1 MKSKWSH
8 LKPKAIALRTQGQS
22 LPYIHKQLGIPK
34 STLSNWLRDVTLT
47 DTQKAKLHDNWQ
59 KALIKARKEAVKWH
73 HLQKENR
80 LAEAKRAAL
89 HTLEKIQPT
98 DKATQELALAVLYLA
113 EGSKKNV
120 ETALGS
126 SDPVTL
132 RFFINSIKTLFKHDL
147 QTIRCE
153 LYLRHDQ
160 DPDELK
166 RYWSNELSIPIS
178 QFTQVNRDKRT
189 IGTATY
195 PHYKGVCNVRCGNVA
210 IRRRLVFLAEEY
222 FAIISRPQ

>member
-1 MKSKWSH
+1 
-8 LKPKAIALRTQGQS
+8 
-22 LPYIHKQLGIPK
+22 
-34 STLSNWLRDVTLT
+34 
-47 DTQKAKLHDNWQ
+47 
-59 KALIKARKEAVKWH
+59 VKWH

-89 HTLEKIQPT
+89 HTLEKIRPT
-98 DKATQELALAVLYLA
+98 DMATQELALAVLYLA

-132 RFFINSIKTLFKHDL
+132 RFFINSLHTLFKYD
-147 QTIRCE
+147 TKAIRCE
-153 LYLRHDQ
+153 LHLRHDQ

-166 RYWSNELSIPIS
+166 RYWSSELSIPIS
-178 QFTQVNRDKRT
+178 QFTQVNQDKRT

-195 PHYKGVCNVRCGNVA
+195 PHYKGVCNLRCGNVA